1 MVRYLDYNEFLNLIK
16 NFELTINF
24 RDVNNDE
31 LDGLFETFD
40 KNNTPIKKQTGL
52 KIPNGYKGEIITTI
66 DFGELRKG
74 DIILI
79 IKDKKHY
86 LSIVEEVLYNEI

>member
-16 NFELTINF
+16 NCELTINF

-31 LDGLFETFD
+31 LDGLFETFE
-40 KNNTPIKKQTGL
+40 KKQTGL
-52 KIPNGYKGEIITTI
+52 KIPNGYRGEIITTI